1 MKSIKAHEHNI
12 SSIKFMPS
20 GDQIVSCSWDKTV
33 KVWELSTGFCLKT
46 FEGHEGWINN
56 LDINANGTRMVT

>member
-1 MKSIKAHEHNI
+1 
-12 SSIKFMPS
+12 MPS